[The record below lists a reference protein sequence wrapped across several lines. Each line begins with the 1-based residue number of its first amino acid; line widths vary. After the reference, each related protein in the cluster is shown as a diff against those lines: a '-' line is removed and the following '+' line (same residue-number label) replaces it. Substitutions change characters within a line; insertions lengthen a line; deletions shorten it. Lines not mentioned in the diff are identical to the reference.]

1 MFVIPPYIRFAIIAV
16 CLLGGIALW
25 ATQGIWYGIFFVIT
39 GLLLFAGYV
48 FLGTVAPA
56 AQKIQLQDFDGA
68 EKLLG
73 LTLKPEWLY
82 SANRAFYY
90 MMKGN
95 IALSRK
101 DMDTGEKWLRKAE
114 EIEIPT
120 PGERATLHFQLAQIE
135 FQRKNFRAAEKY
147 LKKVKDAKVNIPQM
161 QEQIVMMEQAL
172 KQSGQMKAAQRMG
185 KDGHSM
191 MGRGGKRRRPKNR

>member
-1 MFVIPPYIRFAIIAV
+1 MFVIPPYVRFALIAV
-16 CLLGGIALW
+16 LLIGGIALW
-25 ATQGIWYGIFFVIT
+25 VTQGIWYGIFFVIT
-39 GLLLFAGYV
+39 ALILFAGYV

-56 AQKIQLQDFDGA
+56 AKLVQVQDFDGA
-68 EKLLG
+68 EKMLG

-101 DMDTGEKWLRKAE
+101 DMDEGEAWLRKAE
-114 EIEIPT
+114 SIDIPT
-120 PGERATLHFQLAQIE
+120 PAERATLHFQLAQIE
-135 FQRKNFRAAEKY
+135 FQRKNYRAAEKY
-147 LKKVKDAKVNIPQM
+147 LKKVKDANVKIPQM
-161 QEQIVMMEQAL
+161 QEQVLMMEQAL
-172 KQSGQMKAAQRMG
+172 KQTGQMKAAQRMG
-185 KDGHSM
+185 KQGHGM

>member
-1 MFVIPPYIRFAIIAV
+1 MFVIPPYIRFAAIAV
-16 CLLGGIALW
+16 SLLLGIVLW
-25 ATQGIWYGIFFVIT
+25 ATQGIWYGIFFVLV
-39 GLLLFAGYV
+39 GLVLLAGYI

-68 EKLLG
+68 EQTLN

-101 DMDTGEKWLRKAE
+101 QMDEGEQWLRKAE
-114 EIEIPT
+114 SIDIPT
-120 PGERATLHFQLAQIE
+120 PAERATLHFQLAQIE
-135 FQRKNFRAAEKY
+135 FQRKNFRSAEKY
-147 LKKVKDAKVNIPQM
+147 LKKVKDANVKIPQM
-161 QEQIVMMEQAL
+161 QEQIGMMEQAL
-172 KQSGQMKAAQRMG
+172 KQTGQMKAAQRMG
-185 KDGHSM
+185 KQGHSM

>member
-1 MFVIPPYIRFAIIAV
+1 MFVIPPYIRFAAIAV
-16 CLLGGIALW
+16 CLIAGIALW

-39 GLLLFAGYV
+39 GLILFGGYV

-68 EKLLG
+68 EKMLG

-101 DMDTGEKWLRKAE
+101 EMDEGEQWLRKAE
-114 EIEIPT
+114 AIDIPT
-120 PGERATLHFQLAQIE
+120 PAERATLHFQLAQIE
-135 FQRKNFRAAEKY
+135 FQRKNFRSAEKY

-172 KQSGQMKAAQRMG
+172 KQTGQMKAAQRMG
-185 KDGHSM
+185 KQGHSM